1 MSSAVTGK
9 DAVVQTKFPQKQK
22 AVQVSGG
29 RECQRLALELDDSS
43 DNSCVKCEQAD
54 DLFIMVAVLREE
66 VERLRRIRDPEEE
79 IGWWSHSIPFLW
91 QMHQPAAAQEAED
104 PPSSHHIR
112 QKKGTSEMGG
122 RNGNRSLLKTAE
134 ALEPVTETPREIL
147 AKDHS
152 SIHSDVV
159 EKGPE
164 S

>member
-1 MSSAVTGK
+1 MVPTWQGVMSSAVTGK

-22 AVQVSGG
+22 AVQVSGS

-79 IGWWSHSIPFLW
+79 IGWWSHSIPSLW

-104 PPSSHHIR
+104 PPPSHHIR

-122 RNGNRSLLKTAE
+122 RNGNRSLLKTA
-134 ALEPVTETPREIL
+134 
-147 AKDHS
+147 
-152 SIHSDVV
+152 
-159 EKGPE
+159 GE
-164 S
+164 SPPTRKSGVKVL